1 MCAFLLSLVLPA
13 QATSF
18 TEYLPMSDSEYAQ
31 KRALKPLLTMP
42 YDAEQTWHFR
52 KVASDTILQ
61 REQRMTANAARAVKA
76 TRELVNAVP
85 FLGGSDSEDDYREAL
100 ELVEYLIEEDDT
112 NPLIDFLASRIAEY
126 ENNNEKF
133 AEFDKAVAAM
143 PVGVAL
149 LRTLIDQH
157 NLTYADL
164 KNEIGSKSLVS
175 QILSGQRSLTI
186 SHIKALSARFGV
198 KPEWFL

>member
-1 MCAFLLSLVLPA
+1 M
-13 QATSF
+13 
-18 TEYLPMSDSEYAQ
+18 
-31 KRALKPLLTMP
+31 
-42 YDAEQTWHFR
+42 QTD
-52 KVASDTILQ
+52 VTLLQ

-126 ENNNEKF
+126 ENNHEKF

>member
-1 MCAFLLSLVLPA
+1 
-13 QATSF
+13 
-18 TEYLPMSDSEYAQ
+18 
-31 KRALKPLLTMP
+31 
-42 YDAEQTWHFR
+42 
-52 KVASDTILQ
+52 
-61 REQRMTANAARAVKA
+61 
-76 TRELVNAVP
+76 ELVNAVP

-126 ENNNEKF
+126 ENNTAKF
-133 AEFDKAVAAM
+133 DEFDKAVAAM

-164 KNEIGSKSLVS
+164 KNEIGS
-175 QILSGQRSLTI
+175 
-186 SHIKALSARFGV
+186 
-198 KPEWFL
+198 

>member
-1 MCAFLLSLVLPA
+1 
-13 QATSF
+13 
-18 TEYLPMSDSEYAQ
+18 
-31 KRALKPLLTMP
+31 
-42 YDAEQTWHFR
+42 
-52 KVASDTILQ
+52 
-61 REQRMTANAARAVKA
+61 MTANAARAVKA

-85 FLGGSDSEDDYREAL
+85 FLGSSDSEDDYREAL
-100 ELVEYLIEEDDT
+100 ELVEFLIEEDDT

-126 ENNNEKF
+126 ENNHEKF

>member
-1 MCAFLLSLVLPA
+1 MNIKTGMCAFLLSLVLPA

-18 TEYLPMSDSEYAQ
+18 TEYLPMSDSEYVQ

-52 KVASDTILQ
+52 KWASDTLLQ

-175 QILSGQRSLTI
+175 QILSGTTI
-186 SHIKALSARFGV
+186 PDDIPH
-198 KPEWFL
+198 

>member
-1 MCAFLLSLVLPA
+1 
-13 QATSF
+13 
-18 TEYLPMSDSEYAQ
+18 
-31 KRALKPLLTMP
+31 
-42 YDAEQTWHFR
+42 
-52 KVASDTILQ
+52 
-61 REQRMTANAARAVKA
+61 MTANAARAVKA

-175 QILSGQRSLTI
+175 QILSGQPCRPDKAFTPHPARLLTLNLHRYWQSLFYTTRTI
-186 SHIKALSARFGV
+186 SYACASACRCLRRHGLRRQNRSVCSFH
-198 KPEWFL
+198 P